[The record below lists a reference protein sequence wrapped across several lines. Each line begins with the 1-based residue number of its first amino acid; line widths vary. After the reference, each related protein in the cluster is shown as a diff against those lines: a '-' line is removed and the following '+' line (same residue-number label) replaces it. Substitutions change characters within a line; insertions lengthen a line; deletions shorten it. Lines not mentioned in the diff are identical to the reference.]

1 MLLANKLLEKLCG
14 PCNPKEHCQSFRRKK
29 NTKSLTQS
37 KIITYQPK
45 TFENP
50 NTVYIKSIITEH
62 PKTSLKLSKSVS
74 FLYLDNNCSISFFI
88 SFSTKD

>member
-14 PCNPKEHCQSFRRKK
+14 PCNLKEHCQSFRRKK

-50 NTVYIKSIITEH
+50 NTVYIKSIITNIQ
-62 PKTSLKLSKSVS
+62 KLH
-74 FLYLDNNCSISFFI
+74 LNYP
-88 SFSTKD
+88 